1 MSSSM
6 QCQTQVNDQITVYQ
20 TGVFASIALTV
31 GVSVAAAHCLRN
43 RLADSSYR
51 ARFYGTMG
59 IIKLVLAASIVALV
73 PACPKACVCNDDFG
87 NFYFYPVVAAM
98 IGGRWLSEA
107 AAARRQGREPIQQA
121 IAVPVQDPD
130 EEEGAQMVSTM
141 AGASSTAH
149 TKEDYK
155 DIPIVVAESSVV

>member
-1 MSSSM
+1 M
-6 QCQTQVNDQITVYQ
+6 QCQTQINEQISVYQ
-20 TGVFASIALTV
+20 IGVFASIALTV

-59 IIKLVLAASIVALV
+59 TVKLVLAASIVALV
-73 PACPKACVCNDDFG
+73 PACPKACFCNAGFG
-87 NFYFYPVVAAM
+87 NFYFYPLVAAM

-107 AAARRQGREPIQQA
+107 AAARRQGTEPIQQA

-141 AGASSTAH
+141 GATTTATTTAN

-155 DIPIVVAESSVV
+155 DIPIVVAE